1 MAIRALVTGANG
13 FLASWLIDHYLE
25 HEKNVEVWGTV
36 RKGADKRNIAHV
48 LDQVHLVD
56 MDLTDAHSVR
66 NVIREVKPDKVFHL
80 GAHTYVPTSWS
91 SPAYTFE
98 ANVLG
103 TLHILEAV
111 RENCKDA
118 YVQIAGSSE
127 EYGRVLPA
135 ECPIR
140 EDQPLRPMSPY
151 GVSKIAAD
159 KLGYQYAR
167 SYGLNI
173 CVSRTFNQSGGRR
186 GIDFFDSNWCN
197 QVALMEVGQHKHE
210 LRHGNLDA
218 IRDLSDARDT
228 VQVYAALARLHKPN
242 DPGVFNV
249 CSGFGIEMGDALD
262 TLKGLSRVKFTTV
275 QDPDRLRPSDVPLL
289 IGSNDKLIRYFGD
302 AFEIPTRSYDD
313 TLSDLLDFW
322 REQVK

>member
-1 MAIRALVTGANG
+1 
-13 FLASWLIDHYLE
+13 
-25 HEKNVEVWGTV
+25 
-36 RKGADKRNIAHV
+36 
-48 LDQVHLVD
+48 

-210 LRHGNLDA
+210 IRHGNLDA
-218 IRDLSDARDT
+218 VRDLSDARDT
-228 VQVYAALARLHKPN
+228 VQVYARLAKMHKPN
-242 DPGVFNV
+242 DPGVFNC
-249 CSGFGIEMGDALD
+249 CSGWGVEMSEVLD
-262 TLKGLSRVKFTTV
+262 MLKGLTKVKFTTV
-275 QDPDRLRPSDVPLL
+275 QDPARLRCSDVPLL
-289 IGSNDKLIRYFGD
+289 VGSNDKLARYFGD
-302 AFEIPTRSYDD
+302 EWEIPQRPYDE
-313 TLSDLLDFW
+313 TLADLLAYW
-322 REQVK
+322 RERVR